1 MPCSLGAFVLITHS
15 VYGVQCF
22 LTENQGFVNVFLP
35 TLDPSFLVVGDNRCN
50 FAVYKGI
57 HCKVK
62 RQQHNY
68 GKTDIRKYKNN
79 NDKSAAYGKTYGF
92 TWKNT

>member
-1 MPCSLGAFVLITHS
+1 MNLLNVICYLLFVIFAHSAREERKPCSLGAFVLITHS

-50 FAVYKGI
+50 FAVYSKGYSE
-57 HCKVK
+57 
-62 RQQHNY
+62 R
-68 GKTDIRKYKNN
+68 
-79 NDKSAAYGKTYGF
+79 
-92 TWKNT
+92 

>member
-22 LTENQGFVNVFLP
+22 LTEYWGFVNVFLP

-62 RQQHNY
+62 KQQVVRRLEGSNL
-68 GKTDIRKYKNN
+68 G
-79 NDKSAAYGKTYGF
+79 G
-92 TWKNT
+92 WKPIQSVPRYLSS